1 MVDEAI
7 KGAFELN
14 ERDLSKLDRL
24 AERAKKT
31 IRKIKKGVD
40 DRSVDPGKKPEII
53 GQGPTPFAKFF
64 DRIEKEQDK
73 GKNKGRFKKLIQSD
87 LGTSKAQNVL
97 NIANNPVGT
106 IQNILTTQLPILG
119 GLLAASKIVKF
130 ITAELIKKGGLLD
143 RTFRKAAKTLRDA
156 LRDSGIQQEILSGF
170 TQLIMTS
177 QSGERTPRNTYNSF
191 DLFNTNQEALE
202 DDFKVRNVRGL
213 D

>member
-40 DRSVDPGKKPEII
+40 DRSVDPEKKPQII
-53 GQGPTPFAKFF
+53 GQGPTPSAKFF

-87 LGTSKAQNVL
+87 LGTAKAQNVI
-97 NIANNPVGT
+97 NFAQGPVPFL
-106 IQNILTTQLPILG
+106 QNIFTTQLPILG
-119 GLLAASKIVKF
+119 GLLAAVKIVKF
-130 ITAELIKKGGLLD
+130 ITAELTKKGGLLD

-156 LRDSGIQQEILSGF
+156 LRQSGIQQEILSGF
-170 TQLIMTS
+170 TQVIITS
-177 QSGERTPRNTYNSF
+177 ESGDTTPRNTYNSF